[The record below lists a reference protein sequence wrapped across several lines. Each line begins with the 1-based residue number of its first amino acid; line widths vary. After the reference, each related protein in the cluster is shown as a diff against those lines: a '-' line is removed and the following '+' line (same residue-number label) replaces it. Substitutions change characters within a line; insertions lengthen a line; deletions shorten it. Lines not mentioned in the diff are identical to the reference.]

1 MEQGRPGVRVTALRV
16 LRGTVV
22 LAGVLAFGQPVL
34 AGGFLQGHYPLLRAH
49 EIAAM
54 ILATVVLVSLVAA
67 LLAWRPGGA
76 PGVLPRDQLITLV
89 VIAVQMVLGFSRE
102 LIIHVPLGV
111 GVLILVL
118 KNAERVWKLPLR
130 APATGDVEASEQAS
144 PAEVDA

>member
-1 MEQGRPGVRVTALRV
+1 MEKSRPGVRLTALRV

-22 LAGVLAFGQPVL
+22 LAGLLAFGQPVL
-34 AGGFLQGHYPLLRAH
+34 AGGFLQGHYPLLQAH
-49 EIAAM
+49 EVAAM
-54 ILATVVLVSLVAA
+54 ILAAVVLLSLVVA

-76 PGVLPRDQLITLV
+76 PGALPRGQLITLV
-89 VIAVQMVLGFSRE
+89 VIAVQMMLGFSRE

-130 APATGDVEASEQAS
+130 APAAGAAEPSEQAS

>member
-1 MEQGRPGVRVTALRV
+1 MGQGRSGVRMAALRV
-16 LRGTVV
+16 LRGAVV
-22 LAGVLAFGQPVL
+22 LAGVLALGQPVL
-34 AGGFLQGHYPLLRAH
+34 AGGFLQGHYPLLQAH
-49 EIAAM
+49 QIAAM

-111 GVLILVL
+111 GVVILVL
-118 KNAERVWKLPLR
+118 KNAERAWKLPLR
-130 APATGDVEASEQAS
+130 GPGGGDAEAYEQAS
-144 PAEVDA
+144 PAEVEA